1 MPLDPNL
8 LEAVR
13 QTLNAIDGEGDASLS
28 VVARAVS
35 LSPRTLQRHLRA
47 MGTSLRREHDFVRMM
62 KAEVLLA
69 DPQYSLMEVA
79 FRLGFAEQSTFHRA
93 FRRWCGMSPLSFRQI
108 ILARLVKEMSPSV
121 NAEDRHDASVLV

>member
-13 QTLNAIDGEGDASLS
+13 QTLNAIEGEGDASLPA
-28 VVARAVS
+28 VARVLS

-47 MGTSLRREHDFVRMM
+47 MGTTLRREYDFVRMM

-69 DPQYSLMEVA
+69 DAQYSLMEVA

-93 FRRWCGMSPLSFRQI
+93 FRRWCGMSPLSFRQ
-108 ILARLVKEMSPSV
+108 LAMARLVKELSPSA
-121 NAEDRHDASVLV
+121 NADDRHVSSVLV